1 MRRRRFGGVF
11 VLLILFVF
19 EPSVRAGF
27 EIRNRQL
34 FLGTGSSSW
43 KMSPS

>member
-1 MRRRRFGGVF
+1 MRRRRFGVVF

-19 EPSVRAGF
+19 APAVRAGF

-34 FLGTGSSSW
+34 FLEDEPFAIRGVV
-43 KMSPS
+43 